1 MDDVF
6 FTDKQLCDRWHC
18 TPMTLYR
25 WRAQGL
31 LSAPVK
37 INGIK
42 SKNLT
47 PVSEVKRLEEVG
59 GHNGHAAS

>member
-6 FTDKQLCDRWHC
+6 FTDKELCARWRC

-31 LSAPVK
+31 LRMPVK
-37 INGIK
+37 INGVG

-47 PVSEVKRLEEVG
+47 PAGEVKRLEEAG
-59 GHNGHAAS
+59 NHASTS